1 MPTIIQIVGWSLL
14 IAIIMVGL
22 LILAVLGFFGQG
34 E

>member
-1 MPTIIQIVGWSLL
+1 MSLIQIVGWSLL
-14 IAIIMVGL
+14 IAVIMVGL